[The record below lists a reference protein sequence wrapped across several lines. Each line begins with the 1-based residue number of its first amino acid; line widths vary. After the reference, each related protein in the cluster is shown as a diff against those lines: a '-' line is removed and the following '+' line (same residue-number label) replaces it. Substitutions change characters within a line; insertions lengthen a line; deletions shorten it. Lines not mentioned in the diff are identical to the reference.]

1 MVRLDSDSQPAIP
14 AIGRPP
20 AVGASAMVSA
30 SNPFAVRAALRM
42 LERGG
47 NAVDAALAAIAML
60 GVTEPM
66 NVGVGGDA
74 FALIADHDSVTGLD
88 AAGPAP
94 AHAGTLT
101 PVERRGPRSVT
112 VPGAVAGWAALSER
126 FGRVGLDACLADAID
141 GAERGLPLCA
151 RAAALWGRGR
161 LCPRE
166 FGPPTPRAGQRIVLP
181 ELGATLR
188 RIALDGPAAIYA
200 GPIARAIAE
209 VSWVSE
215 QDLDAFRPR
224 WVSPLRAAYRGHEVV
239 ELPPPTQGVVALE
252 ALRLVEPAPPTLPN
266 LIHAVA
272 LALGDGAAH
281 VRDGA
286 DIGWLLQDAHVA
298 VRRGQSPRPVPSIEG
313 GTSHV
318 CVVDSD
324 RLFVS
329 LIASVFGSFGSG
341 LVAPNTGIVLHN
353 RGACFA
359 VEGQV
364 RPGKRPYHTIIP
376 GLIARGGEVVAAFGV
391 VGGQLQAQAHA
402 QLVSALLDDGVDPQ
416 AALERPRFRIAGS
429 TVLLEQGLSPIAD
442 ELRGR
447 GYRPAVSRD
456 WTMFGCGQAIVID
469 DGVLLGG
476 ADPRLDGYAAG
487 L

>member
-1 MVRLDSDSQPAIP
+1 MRLFAAVMPGFRFAV
-14 AIGRPP
+14 GRPP
-20 AVGASAMVSA
+20 AVGASAMISA
-30 SNPFAVRAALRM
+30 SNPFAVRAGLRM

-74 FALIADHDSVTGLD
+74 FALVADRDAVSGLD

-94 AHAGTLT
+94 IRAAPLA
-101 PVERRGPRSVT
+101 PVQRRGPRSVT

-126 FGRVGLDACLADAID
+126 FGRRGLDACLADAID
-141 GAERGLPLCA
+141 AAEHGLPLCA
-151 RAAALWGRGR
+151 RAATLWGREHR
-161 LCPRE
+161 CPSE
-166 FGPPTPRAGQRIVLP
+166 FGPRAPRVGQRIALP

-188 RIALDGPAAIYA
+188 RIAHEGPSAIYS
-200 GPIARAIAE
+200 GPIARAIAAA
-209 VSWVSE
+209 SWLDE
-215 QDLDAFRPR
+215 QDLAAYSPR
-224 WVSPLRAAYRGHEVV
+224 WVSPLRAAYRDREVL

-252 ALRLVEPAPPTLPN
+252 ALRLLEPDRPTLSN
-266 LIHAVA
+266 LVGAVA
-272 LALGDGAAH
+272 LALDDGAAH

-286 DIGWLLQDAHVA
+286 DVDWLLEPGRLDA
-298 VRRGQSPRPVPSIEG
+298 RRRQSPRPVPPIDG

-324 RLFVS
+324 RLVVS
-329 LIASVFGSFGSG
+329 LISSVFGSFGSG
-341 LVAPNTGIVLHN
+341 VVAPGTGIVLQN

-359 VEGQV
+359 VDGQV
-364 RPGKRPYHTIIP
+364 RPGRRPYHTIIP
-376 GLIARGGEVVAAFGV
+376 AMIAGGGEVTAAFGV
-391 VGGQLQAQAHA
+391 VGGHLQAQAHV
-402 QLVSALLDDGVDPQ
+402 QLVSALLDDGLDPQ
-416 AALERPRFRIAGS
+416 AALDRSRFRIEGS
-429 TVLLEQGLSPIAD
+429 AVLLEQGLAPAAD
-442 ELRGR
+442 ELRAR
-447 GYRPAVSRD
+447 GYEPVVSRD
-456 WTMFGCGQAIVID
+456 WTRFGCGQAIVID